1 MIVKP
6 SLHECGIQ
14 ESGEM
19 LAAFRDHV
27 IHKAWGSRNPLKIFW
42 SVIVRRAIYS
52 FLCERATPAQAKS
65 FADGALFDHE

>member
-6 SLHECGIQ
+6 SLQECGIQ

-27 IHKAWGSRNPLKIFW
+27 IHKAWGSRNPLNICE
-42 SVIVRRAIYS
+42 SVIVRRAIFI
-52 FLCERATPAQAKS
+52 FLRERATPAQARA

>member
-1 MIVKP
+1 MIIKP
-6 SLHECGIQ
+6 SLRECGIQ

-27 IHKAWGSRNPLKIFW
+27 INKVWGSRNPLKICEAA
-42 SVIVRRAIYS
+42 IVRRAIYS
-52 FLCERATPAQAKS
+52 FLRERAMQAQARA